1 MTLGIAGKAFAIW
14 LCILM
19 MAIANGMLREAV
31 LIPVLGKVP
40 GLILSGVLLSV
51 LILAVSYLA
60 LPWFGVWPPARYI
73 AIGFGWLLLTL
84 IFEFSFG
91 HFIQGKPWPQLLEA
105 YTFKDGNIWPI
116 VLLVTVMAPYIAAKM
131 RGLI

>member
-1 MTLGIAGKAFAIW
+1 MTLGIAGKALAIW

-51 LILAVSYLA
+51 LILVVSYWA

>member
-1 MTLGIAGKAFAIW
+1 M
-14 LCILM
+14 
-19 MAIANGMLREAV
+19 
-31 LIPVLGKVP
+31 
-40 GLILSGVLLSV
+40 S
-51 LILAVSYLA
+51 
-60 LPWFGVWPPARYI
+60 PACPEFQKGAAWIRKLVDAYY
-73 AIGFGWLLLTL
+73 TP
-84 IFEFSFG
+84 EFSFG